1 MSGAWRQ
8 GRSGAAVCCVKE
20 GRVRQGRAGRHTKLV
35 AVCTRSFR
43 LPWCASG
50 GLAPPYHSW
59 ERRGGGG
66 KEREEDEEEDEE
78 KDEEEQEVLQEWRTS
93 SVWWPLP
100 KEQRAAPSLGI
111 SQ

>member
-1 MSGAWRQ
+1 M
-8 GRSGAAVCCVKE
+8 CCVKE

-43 LPWCASG
+43 LPWCVSG
-50 GLAPPYHSW
+50 GLAPPYRSC

-66 KEREEDEEEDEE
+66 EEGEEDGGEE
-78 KDEEEQEVLQEWRTS
+78 KEEEVLQEWRTS
-93 SVWWPLP
+93 SVWQPLP
-100 KEQRAAPSLGI
+100 KEQRAAPWLGI